1 MTFVANQTPL
11 LNAAPTR
18 APAASVRALGLLL
31 LLINP

>member
-11 LNAAPTR
+11 PNAAR
-18 APAASVRALGLLL
+18 KSAPAASVRVLQNLL